1 MIAALR
7 RTWVRFALAGLA
19 AYLVFLLATLPA
31 AWLGYALE
39 RASGGALALGDARG
53 TVWKGRGALAVRSSS
68 GFRGVADIEWRCNPL
83 SIFSGRLSVALSG
96 TTPGA
101 DLKANVGV
109 GLKSVRLQNVEARIP
124 VTLLEQAVPIVS
136 IWKPQGRVRLSA
148 DSFEISPGN
157 VRGAATA
164 EWSEAGLSGVA
175 RIGEYRL
182 QVTGTGDRAAVKLAT
197 LRGDLRINGDGGWSA
212 AQPRVVQISG
222 VAEASPE
229 RKDLEPL
236 LTLLVGGGSG
246 LSRQFGWMMTI

>member
-39 RASGGALALGDARG
+39 RASGGALALGDPRG

-148 DSFEISPGN
+148 DSFEIGPGN

-175 RIGEYRL
+175 RIGDYRL

-212 AQPRVVQISG
+212 AQPRVVQLSG